1 MSSYFIS
8 YDIADD
14 RLREKIAAL
23 LQREGCTRVQKS
35 VFFAPKFAIK
45 ELRALQAGLHA
56 LANGKLED
64 NDSILCVPVT
74 QKHLPGL
81 LWEGES
87 PGLESSLKD
96 RIHILI

>member
-1 MSSYFIS
+1 M
-8 YDIADD
+8 
-14 RLREKIAAL
+14 
-23 LQREGCTRVQKS
+23 QKS

-45 ELRALQAGLHA
+45 ELRYCEYCGLHA

-74 QKHLPGL
+74 QKHLLGL

-87 PGLESSLKD
+87 PSTWKV
-96 RIHILI
+96 H

>member
-1 MSSYFIS
+1 MTSYIIS
-8 YDIADD
+8 YDIGDD
-14 RLREKIAAL
+14 RLREKVAAL
-23 LQREGCTRVQKS
+23 LQREGCARVQKS

-56 LANGKLED
+56 LTNGKLEGG
-64 NDSILCVPVT
+64 DSVLCVPVAR
-74 QKHLPGL
+74 KHLPGL

-96 RIHILI
+96 RFHILI